1 MLDFS
6 RWKQVWYWGLAALA
20 ILAAMPS
27 MFSLANLAWPSAL
40 PAPKINLGLDLAGG
54 SHILLEASPDQVRRQ
69 RIEAMEENVRQRVR
83 QAVPAIRIGDISS
96 QNGVLSFMVE
106 NPAQVDA
113 TRALLEPL
121 TTGAGLTGQRDWDI
135 AVVDGTR
142 FTMTPTKAGIEQAV
156 SQAMDTA
163 TEVVRKRIDSL
174 GTREPTIIRQGAQ
187 RIVVQVPGLKD
198 PAALKSLLG
207 QTAKL
212 EFKLVDGT
220 ASPTDI
226 AQGIVP
232 PGSEI
237 VPYAQANPDGSVAK
251 IAVKRLGG
259 IKGDSLTDARQ
270 SNNSQTNEA
279 VVSITFDQQGGA
291 KFAKLTTENVN
302 KPFAIILD
310 GKVLSAPNINEPILG
325 GSAQI
330 SGSFTIESANNLA
343 ISLRSGAL
351 PVDLKV
357 VEERTVGP
365 DLGADS
371 IRSGLIAFLVGT
383 TALMAFMVVTYGRF
397 GVYACV
403 GLVINVLMILGI
415 MAVANTTLTLPGIAG
430 FVLTIGAAV
439 DANVLIN
446 ERIREER
453 ARGRRVVAAVEA
465 GYKEASRAIFDANIT
480 NVIAAVLMFLFG
492 TGPIKGFAIVLV
504 IGIVTSVFT
513 AVTLTRMWV
522 ARWLRK
528 ARPGSF
534 SAPSGSFMRIE
545 TSLGLPNCW
554 MIDSPYPSESTSL
567 RKHSHSGRHPCGVSK
582 GCRISR
588 PAAGDC
594 R

>member
-1 MLDFS
+1 MLDFP
-6 RWKQVWYWGLAALA
+6 RWKQLWFWFLTLFAAIAA
-20 ILAAMPS
+20 IP
-27 MFSLANLAWPSAL
+27 SLASIERVNWPSFL
-40 PAPKINLGLDLAGG
+40 PRPMVNLGLDLAGG
-54 SHILLEASPDQVRRQ
+54 SHILLEADPAQVTRQ
-69 RIEAMEENVRQRVR
+69 RLENMEESVRTRLR
-83 QAVPAIRIGDISS
+83 QAQPAIRIGEIS
-96 QNGVLSFMVE
+96 GKDGRLSFMIE

-113 TRALLEPL
+113 TRELILPL
-121 TTGAGLTGQRDWDI
+121 TTGAGMTGQRDWDI
-135 AVVDGTR
+135 RVEDGTR
-142 FTMTPTKAGIEQAV
+142 FILTPTKEGIQLAIG
-156 SQAMDTA
+156 QAMETA
-163 TEVVRKRIDSL
+163 TEVVRKRIDAL
-174 GTREPTIIRQGAQ
+174 GTREPTIIRQGND

-198 PAALKSLLG
+198 PQALKDLLG
-207 QTAKL
+207 KTAKL
-212 EFKLVDGT
+212 EFKLVDGS

-226 AQGIVP
+226 AQGIAP

-237 VPYAQANPDGSVAK
+237 VPYADAQEGGGVTA

-259 IKGDSLTDARQ
+259 IKGDQLTDARQ
-270 SNNSQTNEA
+270 SNDPQTNEP

-291 KFAKLTTENVN
+291 RFAKLTSENVG

-330 SGSFTIESANNLA
+330 SGRFSVETANQLA

-371 IRSGLIAFLVGT
+371 INKGMIAMLVGT
-383 TALMAFMVVTYGRF
+383 VALMTFIIVTYGRF
-397 GVYACV
+397 GVYACAA
-403 GLVINVLMILGI
+403 LILNMMMILGV
-415 MAVANTTLTLPGIAG
+415 MAIFGTTLTLPGIAG

-453 ARGRRVVAAVEA
+453 AKGRRVVQAVEM

-480 NVIAAVLMFLFG
+480 NVIAAVLMFAFG
-492 TGPIKGFAIVLV
+492 SGPIRGFAVVLM

-522 ARWLRK
+522 ANWLR
-528 ARPGSF
+528 R
-534 SAPSGSFMRIE
+534 
-545 TSLGLPNCW
+545 T
-554 MIDSPYPSESTSL
+554 
-567 RKHSHSGRHPCGVSK
+567 
-582 GCRISR
+582 R
-588 PAAGDC
+588 PADILL
-594 R
+594 